1 MFVNSVG
8 RYWRRFGIDSQT
20 QRGRKS
26 ATMVGAHSAR
36 RASAGADPNNGPTIG
51 GSGVCAARRSRASN
65 SVCRACS
72 RTRYCLAVDQ
82 PARPARQTDHALNK
96 RRMGLVRKSPDV
108 FLSCSASGCLGR
120 KPIQATVWRAQE
132 NEETPN
138 RKTMKTVGKT
148 IGQRKVVR

>member
-96 RRMGLVRKSPDV
+96 RIMGLVRKNLPRRFFIVSV
-108 FLSCSASGCLGR
+108 SGCLGR
-120 KPIQATVWRAQE
+120 KPK
-132 NEETPN
+132 P
-138 RKTMKTVGKT
+138 
-148 IGQRKVVR
+148 GQRLPLQACPAPPNYRIGSLERAHPR